1 MQRYELTAGSS
12 AKFWEAG
19 TEDSVLI
26 VRFGRIGTQG
36 QSKTKLFPSAQAAQA
51 ERDRLVREKTG
62 KGTHLDIAMAENT
75 LAWMPRALGA
85 ASVGQPVPLASEG
98 RHLGGKPRNAIY
110 VTADGKAL
118 AVGAIEPQ
126 FWNRFCELIGLP
138 TDLRDDSREPQAV
151 RDAVAYEAKRQ
162 AALLE
167 SGGTVVSRVITGTS
181 DERISSWNSAS
192 LSAK

>member
-62 KGTHLDIAMAENT
+62 KGYRPAGDPAPAGSP
-75 LAWMPRALGA
+75 A
-85 ASVGQPVPLASEG
+85 G
-98 RHLGGKPRNAIY
+98 R
-110 VTADGKAL
+110 
-118 AVGAIEPQ
+118 
-126 FWNRFCELIGLP
+126 
-138 TDLRDDSREPQAV
+138 
-151 RDAVAYEAKRQ
+151 
-162 AALLE
+162 
-167 SGGTVVSRVITGTS
+167 
-181 DERISSWNSAS
+181 
-192 LSAK
+192 